1 MSDEMAVGDN
11 ASKDEHK
18 VDNTNSGTEKEAMET
33 AGASELPAKPSASEP
48 EATSELI
55 KGNLTFT

>member
-1 MSDEMAVGDN
+1 MAVGDN

-18 VDNTNSGTEKEAMET
+18 VDKTNSEADTETMET
-33 AGASELPAKPSASEP
+33 ADASELPAKPSVSEP